1 MDIQMHYTPASE
13 LSHRITAFQKAMIRK
28 GIDGALIIQKAD
40 LYYFSGTGQNAHLYI
55 PALGEPILMVKKS
68 LKRATEESGL
78 KNIIGLNNLKELK
91 ENINSPG
98 FQEKIGLEMDVLPAR
113 MFLNYQKLLS
123 PSQIVDVSGII
134 RQVRMIKSAY
144 EIDLLQKSADLN
156 FTMFSE
162 VENFIRE
169 GIPEIELAGKLEAV
183 YRKNGHQGVCRI
195 RAFNS
200 ELHYGHCL
208 SGWNLS
214 YPSFFDGPVGGTG
227 TNPSYPL
234 GAGLKKIG
242 KNEPIMVDY
251 IGVLNGYIVDQA
263 RMFSIG
269 ALPDRFIN
277 AYKVALRIKNQVMEL
292 AVPGANARD
301 LYEAAYNIAAEA
313 GLSDFFMG
321 YEDGI
326 SFIGHGVGIELD
338 ELPIIARG
346 LDMVLEPGMVFAL
359 EPKFIFP
366 DTGGAIGIEDTFVVN
381 ENGLQQLT
389 YFDESLHIL

>member
-1 MDIQMHYTPASE
+1 MDIQMHYTPESE
-13 LSHRITAFQKAMIRK
+13 LSHRIRVFQKALVRK

-55 PALGEPILMVKKS
+55 PAHGEPLLMVKKS
-68 LKRATEESGL
+68 LKRAIEESGL
-78 KNIIGLNNLKELK
+78 KNIIALNSLKDLRDH
-91 ENINSPG
+91 INSPSLH
-98 FQEKIGLEMDVLPAR
+98 EKIGLEMDVLPAR
-113 MFLNYQKLLS
+113 MFLTYQKLFA
-123 PSQIVDVSGII
+123 PSKMVDVSGII

-144 EIDLLQKSADLN
+144 ELSLIQKSADLN
-156 FTMFSE
+156 FTMFSQ
-162 VENFIRE
+162 VADFIKE
-169 GIPEIELAGKLEAV
+169 GISEIELAGKLEAV
-183 YRKNGHQGVCRI
+183 YRKNGHQGAIRL

-234 GAGLKKIG
+234 GAGLKKIE

-269 ALPDRFIN
+269 ALPDKLIN
-277 AYKVALRIKNQVMEL
+277 AYKIALKIKNHIVEI
-292 AVPGANARD
+292 AVPGANGKD
-301 LYEAAYNIAAEA
+301 LYEAAYDIAVEA
-313 GLSDFFMG
+313 GLSDFLMG
-321 YEDGI
+321 YEDGV

-338 ELPIIARG
+338 ELPVIARDF
-346 LDMVLEPGMVFAL
+346 DMRLEPGMVFAL

-366 DTGGAIGIEDTFVVN
+366 DMGAIGIEDTFVVS
-381 ENGLQQLT
+381 ENGLEQLT
-389 YFDESLHIL
+389 YFDEALHIL